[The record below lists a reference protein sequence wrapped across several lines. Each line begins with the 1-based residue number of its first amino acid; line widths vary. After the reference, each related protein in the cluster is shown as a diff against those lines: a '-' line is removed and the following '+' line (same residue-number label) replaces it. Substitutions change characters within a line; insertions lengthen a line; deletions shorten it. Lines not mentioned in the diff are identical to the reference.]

1 MAGYALAADD
11 QTVMYA
17 VREPYGDFEPNLYVR
32 FRCTSR
38 KEALRLLETYT
49 ETILEQMQSI
59 DWPTYVDTVQ
69 EVYWHG
75 ASTFLLEMAGNG
87 APRVAHERGP
97 PEIYTEE
104 LLEYPENRAIEL
116 NRCTVLFA
124 DGQTLAQLEP
134 ERAREVIRGL
144 DNRYK
149 RQNMPTTALAMLRIS
164 KHWCA
169 DVVHSEALAWAVL
182 HAALRPEAD
191 QVGTT
196 LTDHGSAW
204 PPEPR
209 VKTVINDTVLRHVML
224 DSDEKGALHLDR
236 MLRAMGAH
244 LVPMTTPMARTM
256 FQGQAMDRLLRLMG
270 AALHVTAPG
279 VDNRMRVTMNNQHL
293 MRVWNSENRA
303 KAIKPRIEELV
314 IFDRNYQR
322 LYVQNLQR
330 LRRHASMNLRF
341 YY

>member
-1 MAGYALAADD
+1 MAGYVLGSDD

-17 VREPYGDFEPNLYVR
+17 VREPHGEFEPNLYVR
-32 FRCTSR
+32 FHCTNR
-38 KEALRLLETYT
+38 NEALRLLETYT

-87 APRVAHERGP
+87 APRVAHERGH
-97 PEIYTEE
+97 PEIYTE
-104 LLEYPENRAIEL
+104 YPLNVVGDDINRD
-116 NRCTVLFA
+116 RCTVLFA
-124 DGQTLAQLEP
+124 EGQTLAQLSP

-164 KHWCA
+164 EHPCA

-182 HAALRPEAD
+182 HAALRQDAD

-209 VKTVINDTVLRHVML
+209 VKTVIDDTVLRHVML
-224 DSDEKGALHLDR
+224 DSDENEALDTSQ

-244 LVPMTTPMARTM
+244 LVPMTTPIARTM
-256 FQGQAMDRLLRLMG
+256 FQGLAMDRLLRLMG

-303 KAIKPRIEELV
+303 KSIKPRIEELV